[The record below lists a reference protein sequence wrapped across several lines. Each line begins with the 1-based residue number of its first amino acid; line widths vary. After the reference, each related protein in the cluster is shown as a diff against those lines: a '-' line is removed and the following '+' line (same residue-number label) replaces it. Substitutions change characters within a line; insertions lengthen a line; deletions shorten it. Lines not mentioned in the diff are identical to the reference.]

1 MASNLE
7 EVNAQ
12 MYRENLRM
20 KQHNDKLRRR
30 AELLNQENDALRI
43 EIKKKIAAIAAASR
57 GNLVDNDSVPSTS
70 SSSCCSCSCSKA
82 SKPNK
87 KARK

>member
-12 MYRENLRM
+12 MYWENLCM
-20 KQHNDKLRRR
+20 KQQNDKLRRQG
-30 AELLNQENDALRI
+30 ELIKQENNALRI

-57 GNLVDNDSVPSTS
+57 GSLVDNDSVPSTS
-70 SSSCCSCSCSKA
+70 SSSSCSCSCSKA

-87 KARK
+87 KGRK